1 MLRLVMAC
9 ALMAFPLAASA
20 QSQGE
25 GDAPKPADARTDAAA
40 PLLRSGIQTIP
51 KEWQASQAP
60 TPQSP
65 ARPTCSGAN
74 TVGGF
79 CLLN

>member
-9 ALMAFPLAASA
+9 ALVAFPLAASA

-25 GDAPKPADARTDAAA
+25 APKPADARTDAPA
-40 PLLRSGIQTIP
+40 PLLRSAIQTVP

-60 TPQSP
+60 TPQPS
-65 ARPTCSGAN
+65 ARQTCSGAN
-74 TVGGF
+74 NVGGF